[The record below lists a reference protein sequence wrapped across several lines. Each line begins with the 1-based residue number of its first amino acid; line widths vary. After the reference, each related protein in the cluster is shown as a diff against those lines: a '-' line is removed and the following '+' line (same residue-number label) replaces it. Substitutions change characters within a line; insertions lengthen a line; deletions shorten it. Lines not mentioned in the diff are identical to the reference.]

1 MKINYWYRK
10 LLGDDADDRVR
21 AGVLIFSV
29 LAFMGHLLIYA
40 LHQMEL
46 ITIEGEAKTLVNS
59 PLSSLYTPFSI
70 LLTYETYQLIRTL
83 PSSFSNSV
91 GKQYEVVTLLVVRDV
106 FKRLADFSTDDE
118 WSIDGE
124 LGLILL
130 ECMAFLIL
138 FFTAL
143 SYRRSSDVS
152 EISRVDDDELDSFV
166 HSKRIISLMLFVA
179 FIGMAVFSFGTWSLA
194 VIDGEG
200 GVDREIFFSD
210 FFTILILADI
220 LILLLSYRFTVDFA
234 NLARNTGFILST
246 VILRVAISAPG
257 VSAVVLFTL
266 SGILGLA
273 ILRISS
279 EFVKDKKN
287 TS

>member
-10 LLGDDADDRVR
+10 FLGKEADDKVR
-21 AGVLIFSV
+21 AGVLVFSV
-29 LAFMGHLLIYA
+29 LAFMTHLLIYF
-40 LHQMEL
+40 LYQIEV
-46 ITIEGEAKTLVNS
+46 ITIDGEAKSLVNS

-118 WSIDGE
+118 WAIDGE

-152 EISRVDDDELDSFV
+152 EISRVDDSELDSFV
-166 HSKRIISLMLFVA
+166 HSKRIISLMLFIA
-179 FIGMAVFSFGTWSLA
+179 FLVMAAYSFGTWTISVL
-194 VIDGEG
+194 DGKG

-246 VILRVAISAPG
+246 VILRVAIGAPG

-279 EFVKDKKN
+279 EFVKNKKN
-287 TS
+287 NS

>member
-10 LLGDDADDRVR
+10 FLGKEADDKVR
-21 AGVLIFSV
+21 AGVLVFSV
-29 LAFMGHLLIYA
+29 LAFMIHLLIYF
-40 LHQMEL
+40 LYQIEV
-46 ITIEGEAKTLVNS
+46 ITINGEAKSLVNS

-118 WSIDGE
+118 WAIDGE

-152 EISRVDDDELDSFV
+152 EISRVDDSELDSFV

-179 FIGMAVFSFGTWSLA
+179 FLVMAAYSFGTWTISVL
-194 VIDGEG
+194 DGKG

-246 VILRVAISAPG
+246 VILRVAIGAPG

-279 EFVKDKKN
+279 EFVKNKKN
-287 TS
+287 NS

>member
-1 MKINYWYRK
+1 MGVNYWYRK
-10 LLGDDADDRVR
+10 FLGDEVDDKVR
-21 AGVLIFSV
+21 EKVLLFSV
-29 LAFMGHLLIYA
+29 VAFIAHLSIYF
-40 LHQMEL
+40 LYQLEF
-46 ITIEGEAKTLVNS
+46 IEISGETKTLVNS

-106 FKRLADFSTDDE
+106 FKRLADYTSDDE
-118 WSIDGE
+118 WVITGE
-124 LGLILL
+124 LGLILM
-130 ECMAFLIL
+130 ECATFLIL
-138 FFTAL
+138 FYTAL
-143 SYRRSSDVS
+143 SYRKSSDVS
-152 EISRVDDDELDSFV
+152 EISKVEDDELDSFV

-179 FIGMAVFSFGTWSLA
+179 FIVMAAYSFGTWTLA
-194 VIDGEG
+194 VIDGKG
-200 GVDREIFFSD
+200 DVNREIFFSD

-220 LILLLSYRFTVDFA
+220 LILLLSYRFTVDFG

-246 VILRVAISAPG
+246 VILRVAIGAPG
-257 VSAVVLFTL
+257 VSAVILFTL

-279 EFVKDKKN
+279 IFVEKRKK
-287 TS
+287 SS

>member
-1 MKINYWYRK
+1 M
-10 LLGDDADDRVR
+10 
-21 AGVLIFSV
+21 
-29 LAFMGHLLIYA
+29 
-40 LHQMEL
+40 
-46 ITIEGEAKTLVNS
+46 
-59 PLSSLYTPFSI
+59 
-70 LLTYETYQLIRTL
+70 
-83 PSSFSNSV
+83 

-106 FKRLADFSTDDE
+106 FKRLADFDADDE
-118 WSIDGE
+118 WAINGE

-130 ECMAFLIL
+130 ECITFLIL

-152 EISRVDDDELDSFV
+152 EISTVDDSELDSFV
-166 HSKRIISLMLFVA
+166 HSKRIISLMLFIA
-179 FIGMAVFSFGTWSLA
+179 FIGMAAYSFTTWTLA
-194 VIDGEG
+194 VIDGKG

-257 VSAVVLFTL
+257 ISAVILFAL
-266 SGILGLA
+266 SGILGLE

-279 EFVKDKKN
+279 EFVQDRK
-287 TS
+287 SSV

>member
-10 LLGDDADDRVR
+10 FLGKEADDKVR
-21 AGVLIFSV
+21 AGVLVFSV
-29 LAFMGHLLIYA
+29 LAFITHLLIYF
-40 LHQMEL
+40 LYQIEV
-46 ITIEGEAKTLVNS
+46 ITINGEAKTLVNS

-118 WSIDGE
+118 WAIDGE

-152 EISRVDDDELDSFV
+152 EISRVDDSELDSFV

-179 FIGMAVFSFGTWSLA
+179 FLVMAAYSFGTWTISVL
-194 VIDGEG
+194 DGKG

-246 VILRVAISAPG
+246 VILRVAIGAPG

-279 EFVKDKKN
+279 EFVKNKKN
-287 TS
+287 NS

>member
-21 AGVLIFSV
+21 TGVLIFSV

-40 LHQMEL
+40 LHQMEM
-46 ITIEGEAKTLVNS
+46 ITVEGEAKTLVNS

-106 FKRLADFSTDDE
+106 FKRLADFSAEDE
-118 WSIDGE
+118 WNIEGE

-130 ECMAFLIL
+130 ECMTFLIL

-152 EISRVDDDELDSFV
+152 DISKVDDDELDSFV

-179 FIGMAVFSFGTWSLA
+179 FIGMAAYSFGTWSLA
-194 VIDGEG
+194 VIDGKG

-257 VSAVVLFTL
+257 VSAVILFTL

-279 EFVKDKKN
+279 EFVRDKKN
-287 TS
+287 NS

>member
-1 MKINYWYRK
+1 MKVDYWFQTFLGKKADENTRK
-10 LLGDDADDRVR
+10 
-21 AGVLIFSV
+21 GVLIFAV
-29 LAFMGHLLIYA
+29 IAFIGHLLVYTLYQLEFIR
-40 LHQMEL
+40 
-46 ITIEGEAKTLVNS
+46 INGEAQTLVNS

-70 LLTYETYQLIRTL
+70 LLAYETYQLIRTL

-118 WSIDGE
+118 WNIDGE

-130 ECMAFLIL
+130 ECITFLIL

-152 EISRVDDDELDSFV
+152 EISNVDENELDSFV
-166 HSKRIISLMLFVA
+166 RSKKIIALMLFSA
-179 FIGMAVFSFGTWSLA
+179 FILMAFYSFTTWSIS
-194 VIDGEG
+194 VIDGKG

-257 VSAVVLFTL
+257 ISSVILFTL

-279 EFVKDKKN
+279 EFVKEK
-287 TS
+287 SR

>member
-10 LLGDDADDRVR
+10 FLGKEADDKVR
-21 AGVLIFSV
+21 AGVLVFSV
-29 LAFMGHLLIYA
+29 LAFMTHLLIYF
-40 LHQMEL
+40 LYQIEV
-46 ITIEGEAKTLVNS
+46 ITIDGEAKSLVNS

-118 WSIDGE
+118 WAIDGE

-152 EISRVDDDELDSFV
+152 EISRVDDSELDSFV

-179 FIGMAVFSFGTWSLA
+179 FLVMAAYSFGTWTISVL
-194 VIDGEG
+194 DGKG

-246 VILRVAISAPG
+246 VILRVAIGAPG

-279 EFVKDKKN
+279 EFVKGKKKN
-287 TS
+287 S

>member
-10 LLGDDADDRVR
+10 FLGKEADDKVR
-21 AGVLIFSV
+21 AGVLVFSV
-29 LAFMGHLLIYA
+29 LAFMIHLLIYF
-40 LHQMEL
+40 LYQIEV
-46 ITIEGEAKTLVNS
+46 ITIDGEAKSLVNS

-118 WSIDGE
+118 WAIDGE

-152 EISRVDDDELDSFV
+152 EISRVDDSELDSFV

-179 FIGMAVFSFGTWSLA
+179 FLVMAAYSFGTWTISVL
-194 VIDGEG
+194 DGKG

-246 VILRVAISAPG
+246 VILRVAIGAPG

-279 EFVKDKKN
+279 EFVKNRKN
-287 TS
+287 NS

>member
-1 MKINYWYRK
+1 M
-10 LLGDDADDRVR
+10 
-21 AGVLIFSV
+21 
-29 LAFMGHLLIYA
+29 
-40 LHQMEL
+40 
-46 ITIEGEAKTLVNS
+46 
-59 PLSSLYTPFSI
+59 
-70 LLTYETYQLIRTL
+70 
-83 PSSFSNSV
+83 
-91 GKQYEVVTLLVVRDV
+91 VTLLVVRDV
-106 FKRLADFSTDDE
+106 FKRLADFDAKDE
-118 WSIDGE
+118 WGFDGE

-130 ECMAFLIL
+130 ECITFLIL

-152 EISRVDDDELDSFV
+152 EISTVDEGELDSFV
-166 HSKRIISLMLFVA
+166 HSKRIISLMLFAA
-179 FIGMAVFSFGTWSLA
+179 FVIMAVYSFSSWTMS
-194 VIDGEG
+194 VIEGKG

-257 VSAVVLFTL
+257 ISAVILFTL

-279 EFVKDKKN
+279 EFVKQKN
-287 TS
+287 T

>member
-10 LLGDDADDRVR
+10 LLGDDADDRIR

-46 ITIEGEAKTLVNS
+46 VTIEGEAKTLVNS

-118 WSIDGE
+118 WTIDGE

>member
-1 MKINYWYRK
+1 MKVDYWFQTFLGKKADENTRK
-10 LLGDDADDRVR
+10 
-21 AGVLIFSV
+21 GVLIFAV
-29 LAFMGHLLIYA
+29 IAFIGHLLVYTLYQLEFIR
-40 LHQMEL
+40 
-46 ITIEGEAKTLVNS
+46 INGEAQTLVNS

-70 LLTYETYQLIRTL
+70 LLAYETYQLIRTL

-106 FKRLADFSTDDE
+106 FKRLADFSADDE
-118 WSIDGE
+118 WNIDGE

-130 ECMAFLIL
+130 ECITFLIL

-152 EISRVDDDELDSFV
+152 EISNVDENELDSFV
-166 HSKRIISLMLFVA
+166 RSKKIIALMLFSA
-179 FIGMAVFSFGTWSLA
+179 FILMAFYSFTTWSIS
-194 VIDGEG
+194 VVDGKG

-257 VSAVVLFTL
+257 ISSVILFTL

-279 EFVKDKKN
+279 EFVKEK
-287 TS
+287 SR

>member
-1 MKINYWYRK
+1 VKINYWYRK
-10 LLGDDADDRVR
+10 FLGKEADDKVR
-21 AGVLIFSV
+21 AGVLVFSV
-29 LAFMGHLLIYA
+29 LAFMTHLLIYF
-40 LHQMEL
+40 LYQIEV
-46 ITIEGEAKTLVNS
+46 ITIDGEAKSLVNS

-118 WSIDGE
+118 WAIDGE

-152 EISRVDDDELDSFV
+152 EISRVDDSELDSFV

-179 FIGMAVFSFGTWSLA
+179 FLVMAAYSFGTWTISVL
-194 VIDGEG
+194 DGKG

-246 VILRVAISAPG
+246 VILRVAIGAPG

-279 EFVKDKKN
+279 EFVKNRKN
-287 TS
+287 NS

>member
-1 MKINYWYRK
+1 VKINYWYRK
-10 LLGDDADDRVR
+10 FLGKEADDKVR
-21 AGVLIFSV
+21 AGVLVFSV
-29 LAFMGHLLIYA
+29 LAFITHLLIYF
-40 LHQMEL
+40 LYQIEV
-46 ITIEGEAKTLVNS
+46 ITINGEAKSLVNS

-118 WSIDGE
+118 WAIDGE

-152 EISRVDDDELDSFV
+152 EISRVDDSELDSFV

-179 FIGMAVFSFGTWSLA
+179 FLVMAAYSFGTWTISVL
-194 VIDGEG
+194 DGKG

-246 VILRVAISAPG
+246 VILRVAIGAPG

-287 TS
+287 NS

>member
-1 MKINYWYRK
+1 MAVNYWYRK
-10 LLGDDADDRVR
+10 FLGDDVDDKVRERV
-21 AGVLIFSV
+21 LLFSV
-29 LAFMGHLLIYA
+29 IAFIGHLTIYF
-40 LHQMEL
+40 LYQLEF
-46 ITIEGEAKTLVNS
+46 IEISGETKTLVNS

-106 FKRLADFSTDDE
+106 FKRLADYTSDDD
-118 WSIDGE
+118 WVITGE
-124 LGLILL
+124 LGLILM
-130 ECMAFLIL
+130 ECATFLIL
-138 FFTAL
+138 FYTAL
-143 SYRRSSDVS
+143 SYRKSSDVS
-152 EISRVDDDELDSFV
+152 DISKVEDDELDSFV

-179 FIGMAVFSFGTWSLA
+179 FIVMAAYSFGTWTLA
-194 VIDGEG
+194 VIDGKG
-200 GVDREIFFSD
+200 DVSREIFFSD

-220 LILLLSYRFTVDFA
+220 LILLLSYRFTVDFG

-246 VILRVAISAPG
+246 VILRVAIGAPG
-257 VSAVVLFTL
+257 VSAVILFTL

-279 EFVKDKKN
+279 IFVEKRK
-287 TS
+287 TSN

>member
-1 MKINYWYRK
+1 MAVNYWYRK
-10 LLGDDADDRVR
+10 FLGDDVDDKVR
-21 AGVLIFSV
+21 ENVLLFSV
-29 LAFMGHLLIYA
+29 IAFIAHLLIYF
-40 LHQMEL
+40 LYQFEF
-46 ITIEGEAKTLVNS
+46 IEISGETKTLVNS

-106 FKRLADFSTDDE
+106 FKRLADYTSDDE
-118 WSIDGE
+118 WVITGE
-124 LGLILL
+124 LGLILM
-130 ECMAFLIL
+130 ECATFLIL
-138 FFTAL
+138 FYTAL
-143 SYRRSSDVS
+143 SYRKSSDVS
-152 EISRVDDDELDSFV
+152 DISKVEDDELDSFV

-179 FIGMAVFSFGTWSLA
+179 FILMAAYSFGTWTLA
-194 VIDGEG
+194 VIDGKG
-200 GVDREIFFSD
+200 DVNREIFFSD

-220 LILLLSYRFTVDFA
+220 LILLLSYRFTVDFG

-246 VILRVAISAPG
+246 VILRVAIGAPG
-257 VSAVVLFTL
+257 VSAVILFTL

-279 EFVKDKKN
+279 IFVEKRK
-287 TS
+287 TST

>member
-10 LLGDDADDRVR
+10 FLGKEADDKVR
-21 AGVLIFSV
+21 AGVLVFSV
-29 LAFMGHLLIYA
+29 LAFMTHLLIYF
-40 LHQMEL
+40 LYQIEV
-46 ITIEGEAKTLVNS
+46 ITVNGEAKSLVNS

-118 WSIDGE
+118 WAIDGE

-152 EISRVDDDELDSFV
+152 EISRVDDSELDSFV

-179 FIGMAVFSFGTWSLA
+179 FLVMAAYSFGTWTISVL
-194 VIDGEG
+194 DGKG

-246 VILRVAISAPG
+246 VILRVAIGAPG

-279 EFVKDKKN
+279 EFVKN
-287 TS
+287 RE

>member
-106 FKRLADFSTDDE
+106 FKRLADFSADDE
-118 WSIDGE
+118 WNVEGE

-130 ECMAFLIL
+130 ECMTFLIL

-152 EISRVDDDELDSFV
+152 DISKVDDDELDSFV

-179 FIGMAVFSFGTWSLA
+179 FIVMAAYSFGAWSLA
-194 VIDGEG
+194 VIDGKG

-257 VSAVVLFTL
+257 ISAVILFTL

-279 EFVKDKKN
+279 EFVRDKKN
-287 TS
+287 NS

>member
-1 MKINYWYRK
+1 MKVDYWFQTFLGKKADENTRK
-10 LLGDDADDRVR
+10 
-21 AGVLIFSV
+21 GVLIFAV
-29 LAFMGHLLIYA
+29 IAFISHLLVYTLYQLEFIR
-40 LHQMEL
+40 
-46 ITIEGEAKTLVNS
+46 INGEAQTLVNS

-70 LLTYETYQLIRTL
+70 LLAYETYQLIRTL

-106 FKRLADFSTDDE
+106 FKRLADFSADDE
-118 WSIDGE
+118 WNIDGE

-130 ECMAFLIL
+130 ECITFLIL

-152 EISRVDDDELDSFV
+152 EISNVDENELDSFV
-166 HSKRIISLMLFVA
+166 RSKKIIALMLFSA
-179 FIGMAVFSFGTWSLA
+179 FILMAFYSFTTWSIS
-194 VIDGEG
+194 VIDGKG

-257 VSAVVLFTL
+257 ISSVILFTL

-279 EFVKDKKN
+279 EFVKEK
-287 TS
+287 SR

>member
-10 LLGDDADDRVR
+10 FLGKEADDKVR
-21 AGVLIFSV
+21 AGVLVFSV
-29 LAFMGHLLIYA
+29 LAFMTHLLIYF
-40 LHQMEL
+40 LYQIEV
-46 ITIEGEAKTLVNS
+46 ITINGEAKSLVNS

-118 WSIDGE
+118 WAIDGE

-152 EISRVDDDELDSFV
+152 EISRVDDSELDSFV

-179 FIGMAVFSFGTWSLA
+179 FLVMAAYSFGTWTISVL
-194 VIDGEG
+194 DGKG

-246 VILRVAISAPG
+246 VILRVAIGAPG

-279 EFVKDKKN
+279 EFVKNKKN
-287 TS
+287 NS

>member
-10 LLGDDADDRVR
+10 ILGDDADDKIRT
-21 AGVLIFSV
+21 GVLILSV
-29 LAFMGHLLIYA
+29 LAFMAHLLIYA
-40 LHQMEL
+40 LYQLEF
-46 ITIEGEAKTLVNS
+46 IIINGEAKTLVNS

-118 WSIDGE
+118 WAIDGE

-130 ECMAFLIL
+130 ECMAFIIL

-166 HSKRIISLMLFVA
+166 HSKRIIALMLFVA
-179 FIGMAVFSFGTWSLA
+179 FITMAAYSFTAWSLA
-194 VIDGEG
+194 VIDGKG

-246 VILRVAISAPG
+246 VILRVAIGAPG

-279 EFVKDKKN
+279 EFVEDKKN
-287 TS
+287 NI

>member
-10 LLGDDADDRVR
+10 LLGDDADDKIR

-29 LAFMGHLLIYA
+29 LAFMTHLLIYI
-40 LHQMEL
+40 LYQL
-46 ITIEGEAKTLVNS
+46 DFIIINGEAKTLVNS

-106 FKRLADFSTDDE
+106 FKRLADFSTEDE
-118 WSIDGE
+118 WAIDGE

-152 EISRVDDDELDSFV
+152 EISKVDDDELDSFV

-179 FIGMAVFSFGTWSLA
+179 FLGMAAYSFGAWSLA
-194 VIDGEG
+194 VIDGKG

-287 TS
+287 TN

>member
-1 MKINYWYRK
+1 MIINHWYRK
-10 LLGDDADDRVR
+10 FLGDDADDRVR

-40 LHQMEL
+40 LHQMEM
-46 ITIEGEAKTLVNS
+46 ITVEGEAKTLVNS

-106 FKRLADFSTDDE
+106 FKRLADFDADDE
-118 WSIDGE
+118 WAINGE

-130 ECMAFLIL
+130 ECITFLIL

-152 EISRVDDDELDSFV
+152 EISTVDDSELDSFV
-166 HSKRIISLMLFVA
+166 HSKRIISLMLFIA
-179 FIGMAVFSFGTWSLA
+179 FIGMAAYSFTTWTLA
-194 VIDGEG
+194 VIDGKG

-220 LILLLSYRFTVDFA
+220 LLLLLSYRFTVDFA

-257 VSAVVLFTL
+257 ISAVILFAL

-279 EFVKDKKN
+279 EFVRDRK
-287 TS
+287 SSV

>member
-1 MKINYWYRK
+1 VAVNYWYRK
-10 LLGDDADDRVR
+10 FLGDDVDDKVR
-21 AGVLIFSV
+21 ENVLLFSV
-29 LAFMGHLLIYA
+29 VAFIAHLLIYF
-40 LHQMEL
+40 LYQFEF
-46 ITIEGEAKTLVNS
+46 IEISGETKTLVNS

-106 FKRLADFSTDDE
+106 FKRLADYNSEDE
-118 WSIDGE
+118 WAITGE
-124 LGLILL
+124 LGLILM
-130 ECMAFLIL
+130 ECVTFLIL
-138 FFTAL
+138 FYTAL
-143 SYRRSSDVS
+143 SYRKSSDVS
-152 EISRVDDDELDSFV
+152 DISKVEDDELDSFV

-179 FIGMAVFSFGTWSLA
+179 FILMAAYSFGTWTLA
-194 VIDGEG
+194 VIDGKG
-200 GVDREIFFSD
+200 DVNREIFFSD

-220 LILLLSYRFTVDFA
+220 LILLLSYRFTVDFG

-246 VILRVAISAPG
+246 VILRVAIGAPG
-257 VSAVVLFTL
+257 VSAVILFTL

-279 EFVKDKKN
+279 IFVEKRK
-287 TS
+287 TST

>member
-1 MKINYWYRK
+1 MAVNYWYRK
-10 LLGDDADDRVR
+10 FLGDDVDDKVRERV
-21 AGVLIFSV
+21 LLFSV
-29 LAFMGHLLIYA
+29 IAFIGHLTIYF
-40 LHQMEL
+40 LYQLEF
-46 ITIEGEAKTLVNS
+46 IEISGETKTLVNS

-106 FKRLADFSTDDE
+106 FKRLADYTSDDD
-118 WSIDGE
+118 WVITGE
-124 LGLILL
+124 LGLILM
-130 ECMAFLIL
+130 ECATFLIL
-138 FFTAL
+138 FYTAL
-143 SYRRSSDVS
+143 SYRKSSDVS
-152 EISRVDDDELDSFV
+152 DISKVEDDELDSFV

-179 FIGMAVFSFGTWSLA
+179 FIVMAAYSFGTWTLA
-194 VIDGEG
+194 VIDGKG
-200 GVDREIFFSD
+200 DVSREIFFSD

-220 LILLLSYRFTVDFA
+220 LILLLSYRFTVDFG

-246 VILRVAISAPG
+246 VILRVAIGAPG
-257 VSAVVLFTL
+257 VSAVILFTL

-279 EFVKDKKN
+279 IFVEKRK
-287 TS
+287 TST

>member
-1 MKINYWYRK
+1 MGVDQWYQKFLGGEADEKIRK
-10 LLGDDADDRVR
+10 I
-21 AGVLIFSV
+21 VLIFSLV
-29 LAFMGHLLIYA
+29 AFLGHLCIYF
-40 LHQMEL
+40 LNEL
-46 ITIEGEAKTLVNS
+46 GVIEITGEAKTLVNS

-83 PSSFSNSV
+83 PSSFSTSV

-106 FKRLADFSTDDE
+106 FKRLADFDSKNE
-118 WSIDGE
+118 WAVDGE

-130 ECMAFLIL
+130 ECMTFLIL

-143 SYRRSSDVS
+143 SYKQSSDVS
-152 EISRVDDDELDSFV
+152 KISKVDENELDSFV
-166 HSKRIISLMLFVA
+166 YSKRAIALMLFVA
-179 FIGMAVFSFGTWSLA
+179 FVLMAALSFGTWTISL
-194 VIDGEG
+194 IEGGG

-246 VILRVAISAPG
+246 VILRVAISASG
-257 VSAVVLFTL
+257 ISAIVLFTL

-273 ILRISS
+273 ILKISS
-279 EFVKDKKN
+279 NFVKQN
-287 TS
+287 TVK

>member
-1 MKINYWYRK
+1 MIINHWYRK
-10 LLGDDADDRVR
+10 FLGDDADDRVR

-40 LHQMEL
+40 LHQMEM
-46 ITIEGEAKTLVNS
+46 ITVEGEAKTLVNS

-106 FKRLADFSTDDE
+106 FKRLADFDADDE
-118 WSIDGE
+118 WVINGE
-124 LGLILL
+124 LGLILM
-130 ECMAFLIL
+130 ECITFLIL

-152 EISRVDDDELDSFV
+152 EISTVDDSELDSFV
-166 HSKRIISLMLFVA
+166 HSKRIISLMLFIA
-179 FIGMAVFSFGTWSLA
+179 FIGMAAYSFTTWTLA
-194 VIDGEG
+194 VIDGKG

-257 VSAVVLFTL
+257 ISAVILFAL

-279 EFVKDKKN
+279 EFVRDRK
-287 TS
+287 SSV

>member
-1 MKINYWYRK
+1 VAVNYWYRK
-10 LLGDDADDRVR
+10 FLGDDVDDKVR
-21 AGVLIFSV
+21 ENVLLFSV
-29 LAFMGHLLIYA
+29 IAFIAHLLIYF
-40 LHQMEL
+40 LYQFEF
-46 ITIEGEAKTLVNS
+46 IEISGETKTLVNS

-106 FKRLADFSTDDE
+106 FKRLADYTSDDE
-118 WSIDGE
+118 WVITGE
-124 LGLILL
+124 LGLILM
-130 ECMAFLIL
+130 ECATFLIL
-138 FFTAL
+138 FYTAL

-152 EISRVDDDELDSFV
+152 DISKVEDDELNSFV

-179 FIGMAVFSFGTWSLA
+179 FILMAAYSFGTWTLA
-194 VIDGEG
+194 VIDGKG
-200 GVDREIFFSD
+200 DVNREIFFSD

-220 LILLLSYRFTVDFA
+220 LILLLSYRFTVDFG

-246 VILRVAISAPG
+246 VILRVAIGAPG
-257 VSAVVLFTL
+257 VSAVILFTL

-279 EFVKDKKN
+279 IFVEKRK
-287 TS
+287 TST

>member
-10 LLGDDADDRVR
+10 LLGDDADDKVR

-29 LAFMGHLLIYA
+29 LAFMTHLLIYV
-40 LHQMEL
+40 LYQL
-46 ITIEGEAKTLVNS
+46 DFIIINGEAKTLVNS

-106 FKRLADFSTDDE
+106 FKRLADFSTKDE
-118 WSIDGE
+118 WTIDGE

-130 ECMAFLIL
+130 ECLAFLIL

-152 EISRVDDDELDSFV
+152 EISKVDDDELDSFV

-179 FIGMAVFSFGTWSLA
+179 FLGMAAYSFGTWSLA
-194 VIDGEG
+194 VIDGKG

-287 TS
+287 NS

>member
-1 MKINYWYRK
+1 MKINYWYRR
-10 LLGDDADDRVR
+10 LLGDDADDKIR
-21 AGVLIFSV
+21 AAVLVFSV
-29 LAFMGHLLIYA
+29 LAFMAHLLIYA

-106 FKRLADFSTDDE
+106 FKRLADFSADDE
-118 WSIDGE
+118 WTVDGE

-130 ECMAFLIL
+130 ECIAFLIL

-152 EISRVDDDELDSFV
+152 EISRVGDDELDSFV
-166 HSKRIISLMLFVA
+166 HSKRIIALMLFVA
-179 FIGMAVFSFGTWSLA
+179 FITMAAYSFTAWSLA
-194 VIDGEG
+194 VIDGKG

>member
-10 LLGDDADDRVR
+10 LLGDDADDKVR

-29 LAFMGHLLIYA
+29 LAFMTHLLVYVLYQLDFI
-40 LHQMEL
+40 
-46 ITIEGEAKTLVNS
+46 IINGEAKTLVNS

-106 FKRLADFSTDDE
+106 FKRLADFSTEDE
-118 WSIDGE
+118 WTIDGE

-152 EISRVDDDELDSFV
+152 EISKVDDDELDSFV

-179 FIGMAVFSFGTWSLA
+179 FLGMAAYSFGTWSLA
-194 VIDGEG
+194 VIDGKG

-287 TS
+287 NS

>member
-10 LLGDDADDRVR
+10 FLGKEADDKVR
-21 AGVLIFSV
+21 AGVLVFSV
-29 LAFMGHLLIYA
+29 LAFITHLLIYF
-40 LHQMEL
+40 LYQIEV
-46 ITIEGEAKTLVNS
+46 ITINGEAKTLVNS

-118 WSIDGE
+118 WAIDGE

-152 EISRVDDDELDSFV
+152 EISRVDDSELDSFV

-179 FIGMAVFSFGTWSLA
+179 FLVMAAYSFGTWTISVL
-194 VIDGEG
+194 DGKG

-246 VILRVAISAPG
+246 VILRVAIGAPG

-287 TS
+287 NS

>member
-10 LLGDDADDRVR
+10 LLGDDADDKVR

-29 LAFMGHLLIYA
+29 LAFMTHLLIYV
-40 LHQMEL
+40 LYQL
-46 ITIEGEAKTLVNS
+46 DFIIINGEAKTLVNS

-106 FKRLADFSTDDE
+106 FKRLADFSTEDE
-118 WSIDGE
+118 WTIDGE

-130 ECMAFLIL
+130 ECLAFLIL

-152 EISRVDDDELDSFV
+152 EISKVDDDELDSFV

-179 FIGMAVFSFGTWSLA
+179 FLGMAAYSFGTWSLA
-194 VIDGEG
+194 VIDGKG

-287 TS
+287 NS

>member
-1 MKINYWYRK
+1 MIINHWYRK
-10 LLGDDADDRVR
+10 FLGDDADDRVR

-40 LHQMEL
+40 LHQMEM
-46 ITIEGEAKTLVNS
+46 ITVEGEAKTLVNS

-106 FKRLADFSTDDE
+106 FKRLADFDADDE
-118 WSIDGE
+118 WAINGE

-130 ECMAFLIL
+130 ECITFLIL

-152 EISRVDDDELDSFV
+152 EISNVDDSELDSFV
-166 HSKRIISLMLFVA
+166 HSKRIISLMLFIA
-179 FIGMAVFSFGTWSLA
+179 FIGMAAYSFTTWTLA
-194 VIDGEG
+194 VIDGKG

-257 VSAVVLFTL
+257 ISAVILFAL

-279 EFVKDKKN
+279 EFVRDRK
-287 TS
+287 SSV